1 MLHVVSYCDLCGAEI
16 VGKPTFVEVDKAVL
30 SLCPSCARSFVI
42 NGRRIRILSAP
53 DAQTQSAQ
61 RAAGKRPSARRTAR
75 RVEYE
80 VVENY
85 AELIRSAREAVGLTR
100 DALARTVGV
109 RESVLRRI
117 EAGQLVPDPS
127 LARKLERVLGIRLLV
142 PADLERTDFSIGGGQ
157 VDLTLGDVVE
167 VRED

>member
-1 MLHVVSYCDLCGAEI
+1 M
-16 VGKPTFVEVDKAVL
+16 
-30 SLCPSCARSFVI
+30 
-42 NGRRIRILSAP
+42 
-53 DAQTQSAQ
+53 
-61 RAAGKRPSARRTAR
+61 
-75 RVEYE
+75 EYE